1 VVIRI
6 IFLLLVV
13 FVTIIVIRSLRRRAP
28 DRSTMSRAEA
38 LEVLGVPEGASEQ
51 QVVKAYRL
59 LMTRVHP
66 DSPGGSTYLASKL
79 NQARDVLLG

>member
-1 VVIRI
+1 VIRI

-13 FVTIIVIRSLRRRAP
+13 FVIIMLIRSLRRRAP
-28 DRSTMSRAEA
+28 DGSTMSRAEA

-79 NQARDVLLG
+79 NQAKDVLLG